1 MENALG
7 REFRDLGV
15 GVSVAA
21 RFAGAIVRARLP
33 IVVGWIAVAV
43 VMAVALPTLHEAQ
56 TGALGQL
63 VPADSRALEAEELSA
78 ELFRFPLASRT
89 VVAERDARGLPAS
102 RVIATGRLAA
112 DVNRGR
118 VPGVRASGAYGVT
131 NAVVGLPFARERGT
145 TALSFLLFEPE
156 FSQNKRLAGA
166 HAYVKA
172 LDAPPS
178 SFVGVTGAIPA
189 RAEQANLITEHLPLI
204 ELVTVALI
212 TLTVALYL
220 RSLLAPLVTLL
231 TVGVAYIVSVRLVAV
246 IGTSVGVSVP
256 PEVEPIMVALLFGV
270 VTDYGLFYMSRFRRR
285 LLAGEIPRAAARETA
300 AELTPLILACGV
312 AVAAGSAALGIANLG
327 FLRAFGP
334 GMALAVLVGLLVTIT
349 FLPAMLACVGR
360 ALLWPAPARE
370 PSRHAVRAGWLDRL
384 IVLAVRAPRRTTLV
398 CLLMLGAMASGLI
411 WLQVGNPLIRG
422 LPRDSEPR
430 RAYEQVSKGFAPGA
444 VAPTTLVVTGPG
456 IAQRREPLAALQQVL
471 GDQPGVAGV
480 VGPATN
486 PSRQPFGLV
495 ISPSGDAVRYVMI
508 AENDPLSADAVRLLR
523 NLDARIADLLDV
535 VGLPGSRALFAGD
548 TAITS
553 ELIDTAGGDLLRV
566 GPLVL
571 LLVAIVLAVFLR
583 ALVAPAVPRAAGG
596 ARSARRAGPG
606 RRRLPGTAGLPGAH
620 LFRAAG
626 GGRPARRAG
635 LGLQHLPRRPHLERG
650 GATPAQR
657 GDRGGG
663 QWRLARDHRRRP
675 RALRLLRCAR
685 PDPRRHVP
693 AARLR
698 ARRRP
703 ADRRLPRA
711 HRAHPRGRRA
721 GRRAL
726 ELAEPPPRHAS
737 PDAPARTGGGTVRR
751 DPCAG
756 RRRHRP
762 RHVTG
767 TTRASPPAPVEP
779 RGRSYGAAMAA
790 IAIAAIGFLVRRGS
804 PPPRFLSAGQSGTA
818 PDLQG
823 DWRSI
828 VNRSRKT
835 AESYWRSPWSK
846 IDR

>member
-1 MENALG
+1 M
-7 REFRDLGV
+7 
-15 GVSVAA
+15 AA
-21 RFAGAIVRARLP
+21 RLLIVA
-33 IVVGWIAVAV
+33 GWIGVAV

-78 ELFRFPLASRT
+78 EFFRFPLASRT
-89 VVAERDARGLPAS
+89 VVAERDAQGLSPS
-102 RVIATGRLAA
+102 RMVATGRLAA

-118 VPGVRASGAYGVT
+118 APEVRASGAYGVT
-131 NAVVGLPFARERGT
+131 NTILDLPFARERGT
-145 TALSFLLFEPE
+145 TALSFLLFQPE
-156 FSQNKRLAGA
+156 FSQNRRLAGA
-166 HAYVKA
+166 HAYVRA
-172 LDAPPS
+172 LEAPPS

-189 RAEQANLITEHLPLI
+189 RAEQADLISEHLPLI

-231 TVGVAYIVSVRLVAV
+231 TVAVAYIVSVRLVAV

-285 LLAGEIPRAAARETA
+285 LLAGELPRAAARETA

-334 GMALAVLVGLLVTIT
+334 GMALAVLVGLVVTIT

-360 ALLWPAPARE
+360 ALLWPATARGQ
-370 PSRHAVRAGWLDRL
+370 PPRHAVRTGWLDRL

-430 RAYEQVSKGFAPGA
+430 QAYEQVSKGFAPGA

-456 IAQRREPLAALQQVL
+456 IAQDREALASLQQVL

-495 ISPSGDAVRYVMI
+495 ISPRGDAVRYVMI

-523 NLDARIADLLDV
+523 NLDARIADLLDA
-535 VGLPGSRALFAGD
+535 VGLSGSRALFAGD

-571 LLVAIVLAVFLR
+571 LLVAIVVAVFLR
-583 ALVAPAVPRAAGG
+583 ALVAPAYLVLLAGLAPLAALGLAVGVFQGLLGYPELTYFVPLAAGVLLVALGSDYNIFLVGRIWSEAERLPLNEAIVAAGSG
-596 ARSARRAGPG
+596 ASHAITAAGLVLSASFAALALIPVVAFQQLAFVLAVGLLIDAFLVRTVLTPAVVAEFGERSSWPSRHLATPRRTRLPAPAEGPSGDTPAPAGAGAATVTAPG
-606 RRRLPGTAGLPGAH
+606 RPVP
-620 LFRAAG
+620 
-626 GGRPARRAG
+626 
-635 LGLQHLPRRPHLERG
+635 
-650 GATPAQR
+650 
-657 GDRGGG
+657 
-663 QWRLARDHRRRP
+663 
-675 RALRLLRCAR
+675 
-685 PDPRRHVP
+685 P
-693 AARLR
+693 AAV
-698 ARRRP
+698 P
-703 ADRRLPRA
+703 GK
-711 HRAHPRGRRA
+711 PRG
-721 GRRAL
+721 
-726 ELAEPPPRHAS
+726 H
-737 PDAPARTGGGTVRR
+737 T
-751 DPCAG
+751 
-756 RRRHRP
+756 
-762 RHVTG
+762 
-767 TTRASPPAPVEP
+767 
-779 RGRSYGAAMAA
+779 YGAAMAA
-790 IAIAAIGFLVRRGS
+790 IAIAAIGFVVAVARRRRGS
-804 PPPRFLSAGQSGTA
+804 
-818 PDLQG
+818 
-823 DWRSI
+823 
-828 VNRSRKT
+828 
-835 AESYWRSPWSK
+835 
-846 IDR
+846 